1 MLLSETNNDFSAIDK
16 PAIIKA
22 EQTKLLF
29 HAMPVAV
36 LASVINALILVF
48 VQWEVIKHEI
58 ILSWLAAFLIITVA
72 RLLLVYSYNKNL
84 HKIDSSKNWA
94 ATSENWATWFIIGA
108 ISSGFAWG
116 STAVWLFPS
125 DNVGHQLFLVIVLAG
140 TCAGASTS
148 LSFLR
153 TPIIAFLFV
162 ILTPLAIQFLLLDDR
177 LSMAMGIMT
186 ILFFIMVLASSL
198 RIFKNTE
205 QNISLRIDAHFRERA
220 LKESEEKYHLIFDS
234 APLGLVHYD
243 NTGIIT
249 EFNER
254 FVNIIGEDKH
264 NLANFSLLNDTH
276 DPNLRQAIL
285 NTLRGK
291 FGQYE
296 GKSNALGGD
305 KDKDI
310 RLYCRGIQSE
320 DGEILGGVSIMED
333 ITEDKRVERLKSEFV
348 STVSHELR
356 TPLTAIRGA
365 VGLLNEGMGGEL
377 PNEARKLTEISEV
390 NTNRL
395 LMLIDDILDISKI
408 ELGELSYDF
417 HIIDVRRF
425 LEEVVRVMETYA
437 RQHNVKLVLKRYC
450 NDVFINADH
459 DRMMQVMYNLLSNA
473 VKFSPQNGSVIV
485 SMECI
490 DEGVKISITD
500 SGPGIPK
507 EFQGVLFERF
517 TQFDSSDSRRTG
529 GTGLGLN
536 ITKALVEKHHGR
548 IDFETGTDGTTFYI
562 ILPAQS

>member
-1 MLLSETNNDFSAIDK
+1 MFLSETNNHFSTLDK

-29 HAMPVAV
+29 NAMPLSIMAT
-36 LASVINALILVF
+36 VINACILVF
-48 VQWEVIKHEI
+48 VQWNIVAHERLLI
-58 ILSWLAAFLIITVA
+58 WLIT
-72 RLLLVYSYNKNL
+72 LLLVTTFRGVLAYEYKENYEKAYANE
-84 HKIDSSKNWA
+84 KW
-94 ATSENWATWFIIGA
+94 TSWFIVGVILTS
-108 ISSGFAWG
+108 IIWG
-116 STAVWLFPS
+116 SAAVWLFPAN
-125 DNVGHQLFLVIVLAG
+125 DVGRQVFMVIVLAG
-140 TCAGASTS
+140 MCAGASTS

-153 TPIIAFLFV
+153 ITIGVFLIV
-162 ILTPLAIQFLLLDDR
+162 LLTPLAIQFLMLGDK
-177 LSMAMGIMT
+177 LSVSVGVMT
-186 ILFFIMVLASSL
+186 ILFFVIVLASSM
-198 RIFKNTE
+198 RIYKNTE
-205 QNISLRIDAHFRERA
+205 QNISLRIDAYFREKA

-243 NTGIIT
+243 NTGVIT

-254 FVNIIGEDKH
+254 FINIIGEDKH

-310 RLYCRGIQSE
+310 RLYCRGIQSA

-365 VGLLNEGMGGEL
+365 VGLLNEGVVGEL
-377 PNEARKLTEISEV
+377 PDEARKLTEISEV

-417 HIIDVRRF
+417 HLMDVRRF
-425 LEEVVRVMETYA
+425 LEEVVRVIETYA
-437 RQHNVKLVLKRYC
+437 RQHDVKLVLKRYC

-473 VKFSPQNGSVIV
+473 IKFSPQNGKVIV

-507 EFQGVLFERF
+507 EFQDVLFDRF
-517 TQFDSSDSRRTG
+517 TQYDSSDSRRTG

-536 ITKALVEKHHGR
+536 ITKALIEKHHGK
-548 IDFETGTDGTTFYI
+548 IDFETGKDGTTFYI
-562 ILPAQS
+562 ILPTQS

>member
-1 MLLSETNNDFSAIDK
+1 MFLSETNNHFSTLDK

-29 HAMPVAV
+29 NAMPLSIMAT
-36 LASVINALILVF
+36 VINACILVF
-48 VQWEVIKHEI
+48 VQWNIVAHERLLI
-58 ILSWLAAFLIITVA
+58 WLIT
-72 RLLLVYSYNKNL
+72 LLLVTTFRGVLAYEYKENYEKAYANE
-84 HKIDSSKNWA
+84 KW
-94 ATSENWATWFIIGA
+94 TSWFIVGVILTS
-108 ISSGFAWG
+108 IIWG
-116 STAVWLFPS
+116 SAAVWLFPAN
-125 DNVGHQLFLVIVLAG
+125 DVGRQVFMVIVLAG
-140 TCAGASTS
+140 MCAGASTS

-153 TPIIAFLFV
+153 ITIGVFLIV
-162 ILTPLAIQFLLLDDR
+162 LLTPLAIQFLMLGDK
-177 LSMAMGIMT
+177 LSVSVGVMT
-186 ILFFIMVLASSL
+186 ILFFVIVLASSM
-198 RIFKNTE
+198 RIYKNTE
-205 QNISLRIDAHFRERA
+205 QNISLRIDAYFREKA

-243 NTGIIT
+243 NTGVIT

-254 FVNIIGEDKH
+254 FINIIGEDKH

-310 RLYCRGIQSE
+310 RLYCRGIQSA

-365 VGLLNEGMGGEL
+365 VGLLNEGVVGDL
-377 PNEARKLTEISEV
+377 PIEARKLTEISEV

-417 HIIDVRRF
+417 HLMDVRRF
-425 LEEVVRVMETYA
+425 LEEVVRVIETYA
-437 RQHNVKLVLKRYC
+437 RQHDVKLVLKRYC

-473 VKFSPQNGSVIV
+473 IKFSPQNGKVII

-507 EFQGVLFERF
+507 EFQGVLFDRF
-517 TQFDSSDSRRTG
+517 TQYDSSDSRRTG

-536 ITKALVEKHHGR
+536 ITKALIEKHHGK
-548 IDFETGTDGTTFYI
+548 IDFETGKDGTTFYI
-562 ILPAQS
+562 ILPTQS

>member
-1 MLLSETNNDFSAIDK
+1 MFLSETNNHFSTLDK

-29 HAMPVAV
+29 NAMPLSIMAT
-36 LASVINALILVF
+36 VINACILVF
-48 VQWEVIKHEI
+48 VQWNIVAHERLVIWLITLLTVTTFRGVLAYEYKENHEKAYANEK
-58 ILSWLAAFLIITVA
+58 W
-72 RLLLVYSYNKNL
+72 
-84 HKIDSSKNWA
+84 
-94 ATSENWATWFIIGA
+94 TSWFIVGVILTS
-108 ISSGFAWG
+108 IIWG
-116 STAVWLFPS
+116 SAAVWLFPAN
-125 DNVGHQLFLVIVLAG
+125 DVGRQVFMVIVLAG
-140 TCAGASTS
+140 MCAGASTS

-153 TPIIAFLFV
+153 ITIGVFLIV
-162 ILTPLAIQFLLLDDR
+162 LLTPLAIQFLMLGDK
-177 LSMAMGIMT
+177 LSVSVGVMT
-186 ILFFIMVLASSL
+186 ILFFVIVLASSM
-198 RIFKNTE
+198 RIYKNTE
-205 QNISLRIDAHFRERA
+205 QNISLRIDAYFREKA

-243 NTGIIT
+243 NTGVIT

-254 FVNIIGEDKH
+254 FINIIGEDKH

-365 VGLLNEGMGGEL
+365 VGLLNEGVVGDL
-377 PNEARKLTEISEV
+377 PIEARKLTEISEV

-417 HIIDVRRF
+417 HLMDVRRF
-425 LEEVVRVMETYA
+425 LEEVVRVIETYA
-437 RQHNVKLVLKRYC
+437 RQHDVKLVLKRYC

-473 VKFSPQNGSVIV
+473 IKFSPQNGKVII

-507 EFQGVLFERF
+507 EFQGVLFDRF
-517 TQFDSSDSRRTG
+517 TQYDSSDSRRTG

-536 ITKALVEKHHGR
+536 ITKALIEKHHGK
-548 IDFETGTDGTTFYI
+548 IDFETGKDGTTFYI
-562 ILPAQS
+562 ILPTQS

>member
-1 MLLSETNNDFSAIDK
+1 MFLSETNNHFSTLDK

-29 HAMPVAV
+29 NAMPLSIMAT
-36 LASVINALILVF
+36 VINACILVF
-48 VQWEVIKHEI
+48 VQWNIVAHERLVIWLITLLTVTTFRGVLAYEYKENHEKAYANEK
-58 ILSWLAAFLIITVA
+58 W
-72 RLLLVYSYNKNL
+72 
-84 HKIDSSKNWA
+84 
-94 ATSENWATWFIIGA
+94 TSWFIVGVILTS
-108 ISSGFAWG
+108 IIWG
-116 STAVWLFPS
+116 SAAVWLFPAN
-125 DNVGHQLFLVIVLAG
+125 DVGRQVFMVIVLAG
-140 TCAGASTS
+140 MCAGASTS

-153 TPIIAFLFV
+153 ITIGVFLIV
-162 ILTPLAIQFLLLDDR
+162 LLTPLAIQFLMLGDK
-177 LSMAMGIMT
+177 LSVSVGVMT
-186 ILFFIMVLASSL
+186 ILFFVIVLASSM
-198 RIFKNTE
+198 RIYKNTE
-205 QNISLRIDAHFRERA
+205 QNISLRIDAYFREKA

-243 NTGIIT
+243 NTGVIT

-254 FVNIIGEDKH
+254 FINIIGEDKH

-365 VGLLNEGMGGEL
+365 VGLLNEGVVGDL
-377 PNEARKLTEISEV
+377 PIEARKLTEISEV

-417 HIIDVRRF
+417 HLMDVRRF
-425 LEEVVRVMETYA
+425 LEEVVRVIETYA
-437 RQHNVKLVLKRYC
+437 RQHDVKLVLKRYC

-473 VKFSPQNGSVIV
+473 IKFSPQNGKVTI

-490 DEGVKISITD
+490 DEGVKISIAD

-507 EFQGVLFERF
+507 EFQGVLFDRF
-517 TQFDSSDSRRTG
+517 TQYDSSDSRRTG

-536 ITKALVEKHHGR
+536 ITKALIEKHHGK
-548 IDFETGTDGTTFYI
+548 IDFETGKDGTTFYI
-562 ILPAQS
+562 ILPTQS

>member
-1 MLLSETNNDFSAIDK
+1 MFLSETNNHFSTLDK

-29 HAMPVAV
+29 NAMPLSIMAT
-36 LASVINALILVF
+36 VINACILVF
-48 VQWEVIKHEI
+48 VQWNIVAHERLLI
-58 ILSWLAAFLIITVA
+58 WLIT
-72 RLLLVYSYNKNL
+72 LLLVTTFRGVLAYEYKENYEKAYANE
-84 HKIDSSKNWA
+84 KW
-94 ATSENWATWFIIGA
+94 TSWFIVGVILTS
-108 ISSGFAWG
+108 IIWG
-116 STAVWLFPS
+116 SAAVWLFPAN
-125 DNVGHQLFLVIVLAG
+125 DVGRQVFMVIVLAG
-140 TCAGASTS
+140 MCAGASTS

-153 TPIIAFLFV
+153 ITIGVFLIV
-162 ILTPLAIQFLLLDDR
+162 LLTPLAIQFLMLGDK
-177 LSMAMGIMT
+177 LSVSVGVMT
-186 ILFFIMVLASSL
+186 ILFFVIVLASSM
-198 RIFKNTE
+198 RIYKNTE
-205 QNISLRIDAHFRERA
+205 QNISLRIDAYFREKA

-243 NTGIIT
+243 NTGVIT

-254 FVNIIGEDKH
+254 FINIIGEDKH

-365 VGLLNEGMGGEL
+365 VGLLNEGVVGDL
-377 PNEARKLTEISEV
+377 PIEARKLTEISEV

-408 ELGELSYDF
+408 EMGELSYDF
-417 HIIDVRRF
+417 HLMDVRRF
-425 LEEVVRVMETYA
+425 LEEVVRVIETYA
-437 RQHNVKLVLKRYC
+437 RQHDVKLVLKRYC

-473 VKFSPQNGSVIV
+473 IKFSPQNGKVTI

-490 DEGVKISITD
+490 DEGVKISIAD

-507 EFQGVLFERF
+507 EFQGVLFDRF
-517 TQFDSSDSRRTG
+517 TQYDSSDSRRTG

-536 ITKALVEKHHGR
+536 ITKALIEKHHGK
-548 IDFETGTDGTTFYI
+548 IDFETGKDGTTFYI
-562 ILPAQS
+562 ILPTQS

>member
-1 MLLSETNNDFSAIDK
+1 MFLSETNNHFSTLDK

-29 HAMPVAV
+29 NAMPLSIMAT
-36 LASVINALILVF
+36 VINACILVF
-48 VQWEVIKHEI
+48 VQWNIVAHERLVIWLITLLTVTTFRGVLAYEYKENHEKAYANEK
-58 ILSWLAAFLIITVA
+58 W
-72 RLLLVYSYNKNL
+72 
-84 HKIDSSKNWA
+84 
-94 ATSENWATWFIIGA
+94 TSWFIVGVILTS
-108 ISSGFAWG
+108 IIWG
-116 STAVWLFPS
+116 SAAVWLFPAN
-125 DNVGHQLFLVIVLAG
+125 DVGRQVFMVIVLAG
-140 TCAGASTS
+140 MCAGASTS

-153 TPIIAFLFV
+153 ITIGVFLIV
-162 ILTPLAIQFLLLDDR
+162 LLTPLAIQFLMLGDK
-177 LSMAMGIMT
+177 LSVSVGVMT
-186 ILFFIMVLASSL
+186 ILFFVIVLASSM
-198 RIFKNTE
+198 RIYKNTE
-205 QNISLRIDAHFRERA
+205 QNISLRIDAYFREKA

-243 NTGIIT
+243 NTGVIT

-254 FVNIIGEDKH
+254 FINIIGEDKH

-365 VGLLNEGMGGEL
+365 VGLLNEGVVGDL
-377 PNEARKLTEISEV
+377 PIEARKLTEISEV

-408 ELGELSYDF
+408 EMGELSYDF
-417 HIIDVRRF
+417 HLMDVRRF
-425 LEEVVRVMETYA
+425 LEEVVRVIETYA
-437 RQHNVKLVLKRYC
+437 RQHDVKLVLKRYC

-473 VKFSPQNGSVIV
+473 IKFSPQNGKVII

-507 EFQGVLFERF
+507 EFQGVLFDRF
-517 TQFDSSDSRRTG
+517 TQYDSSDSRRTG

-536 ITKALVEKHHGR
+536 ITKALIEKHHGK
-548 IDFETGTDGTTFYI
+548 IDFETGKDGTTFYI
-562 ILPAQS
+562 ILPTQS

>member
-1 MLLSETNNDFSAIDK
+1 MFLSETNNHFSTLDK

-29 HAMPVAV
+29 NAMPLSIMAT
-36 LASVINALILVF
+36 VINACILVF
-48 VQWEVIKHEI
+48 VQWNIVAHERLLI
-58 ILSWLAAFLIITVA
+58 WLIT
-72 RLLLVYSYNKNL
+72 LLLVTTFRGVLAYEYKENYEKAYANE
-84 HKIDSSKNWA
+84 KW
-94 ATSENWATWFIIGA
+94 TSWFIVGVILTS
-108 ISSGFAWG
+108 IIWG
-116 STAVWLFPS
+116 SAAVWLFPAN
-125 DNVGHQLFLVIVLAG
+125 DVGRQVFMVIVLAG
-140 TCAGASTS
+140 MCAGASTS

-153 TPIIAFLFV
+153 ITIGVFLIV
-162 ILTPLAIQFLLLDDR
+162 LLTPLAIQFLMLGDK
-177 LSMAMGIMT
+177 LSLSVGVMT
-186 ILFFIMVLASSL
+186 ILFFVIVLASSM
-198 RIFKNTE
+198 RIYKNTE
-205 QNISLRIDAHFRERA
+205 QNISLRIDAYFREKA

-243 NTGIIT
+243 NTGVIT

-254 FVNIIGEDKH
+254 FINIIGEDKH
-264 NLANFSLLNDTH
+264 NLANFSFLNDTH

-310 RLYCRGIQSE
+310 RLYCRGIQSA

-365 VGLLNEGMGGEL
+365 VGLLNEGVVGDL
-377 PNEARKLTEISEV
+377 PIEARKLTEISEV

-408 ELGELSYDF
+408 EMGELSYDF
-417 HIIDVRRF
+417 HIMDVRRF
-425 LEEVVRVMETYA
+425 LEEVVRVIETYA
-437 RQHNVKLVLKRYC
+437 RQHDVKLVLKRYC

-473 VKFSPQNGSVIV
+473 IKFSPQDGKVII

-507 EFQGVLFERF
+507 EFQGVLFDRF
-517 TQFDSSDSRRTG
+517 TQYDSSDSRRTG

-536 ITKALVEKHHGR
+536 ITKALVEKHHGK
-548 IDFETGTDGTTFYI
+548 IDFETGKDGTTFYI
-562 ILPAQS
+562 ILPTQS

>member
-1 MLLSETNNDFSAIDK
+1 MFLSETNNHFSTLDK

-29 HAMPVAV
+29 NAMPLSIMAT
-36 LASVINALILVF
+36 VINACILVF
-48 VQWEVIKHEI
+48 VQWNIVAHERLVI
-58 ILSWLAAFLIITVA
+58 WLIT
-72 RLLLVYSYNKNL
+72 LLLVTTFRGVLAYEYKENYEKAYANE
-84 HKIDSSKNWA
+84 KW
-94 ATSENWATWFIIGA
+94 TSWFIVGVILTS
-108 ISSGFAWG
+108 IIWG
-116 STAVWLFPS
+116 SAAVWLFPAN
-125 DNVGHQLFLVIVLAG
+125 DVGRQVFMVIVLAG
-140 TCAGASTS
+140 MCAGASTS

-153 TPIIAFLFV
+153 ITIGVFLIV
-162 ILTPLAIQFLLLDDR
+162 LLTPLAIQFLMLGDK
-177 LSMAMGIMT
+177 LSVSVGVMT
-186 ILFFIMVLASSL
+186 ILFFVIVLASSM
-198 RIFKNTE
+198 RIYKNTE
-205 QNISLRIDAHFRERA
+205 QNISLRIDAYFREKA

-243 NTGIIT
+243 NTGVIT

-254 FVNIIGEDKH
+254 FINIIGEDKH

-365 VGLLNEGMGGEL
+365 VGLLNEGVVGDL
-377 PNEARKLTEISEV
+377 PIEARKLTEISEV

-417 HIIDVRRF
+417 HLMDVRRF
-425 LEEVVRVMETYA
+425 LEEVVRVIETYA
-437 RQHNVKLVLKRYC
+437 RQHDVKLVLKRYC

-473 VKFSPQNGSVIV
+473 IKFSPQNGKVTI

-490 DEGVKISITD
+490 DEGVKISIAD

-507 EFQGVLFERF
+507 EFQGVLFDRF
-517 TQFDSSDSRRTG
+517 TQYDSSDSRRTG

-536 ITKALVEKHHGR
+536 ITKALIEKHHGK
-548 IDFETGTDGTTFYI
+548 IDFETGKDGTTFYI
-562 ILPAQS
+562 ILPTQS

>member
-1 MLLSETNNDFSAIDK
+1 MFLSETNNHFSTLDK

-29 HAMPVAV
+29 NAMPLSIMAT
-36 LASVINALILVF
+36 VINACILVF
-48 VQWEVIKHEI
+48 VQWNIVAHERLLI
-58 ILSWLAAFLIITVA
+58 WLIT
-72 RLLLVYSYNKNL
+72 LLLVTTFRGVLAYEYKENYEKAYANE
-84 HKIDSSKNWA
+84 KW
-94 ATSENWATWFIIGA
+94 TSWFIVGVILTS
-108 ISSGFAWG
+108 IIWG
-116 STAVWLFPS
+116 SAAVWLFPAN
-125 DNVGHQLFLVIVLAG
+125 DVGRQVFMVIVLAG
-140 TCAGASTS
+140 MCAGASTS

-153 TPIIAFLFV
+153 ITIGVFLIV
-162 ILTPLAIQFLLLDDR
+162 LLTPLAIQFLMLGDK
-177 LSMAMGIMT
+177 LSLSVGVMT
-186 ILFFIMVLASSL
+186 ILFFVIVLASSM
-198 RIFKNTE
+198 RIYKNTE
-205 QNISLRIDAHFRERA
+205 QNISLRIDAYFREKA

-243 NTGIIT
+243 NTGVIT

-254 FVNIIGEDKH
+254 FINIIGEDKH

-310 RLYCRGIQSE
+310 RLYCRGIQSA

-333 ITEDKRVERLKSEFV
+333 ITEDKRVERMKSEFV

-365 VGLLNEGMGGEL
+365 VGLLNEGVVGDL
-377 PNEARKLTEISEV
+377 PIEARKLTEISEV

-408 ELGELSYDF
+408 ELGELSYDI
-417 HIIDVRRF
+417 HLMDVRRF
-425 LEEVVRVMETYA
+425 LEEVVRVIETYA
-437 RQHNVKLVLKRYC
+437 RQHDVKLVLKRYC

-473 VKFSPQNGSVIV
+473 IKFSPQNGTVII

-490 DEGVKISITD
+490 DEGVKISIAD

-507 EFQGVLFERF
+507 EFQSVLFDRF
-517 TQFDSSDSRRTG
+517 TQYDSSDSRRTG

-536 ITKALVEKHHGR
+536 ITKALIEKHHGK
-548 IDFETGTDGTTFYI
+548 IDFETGKDGTTFYI
-562 ILPAQS
+562 ILPTQS

>member
-1 MLLSETNNDFSAIDK
+1 MFLSETNNHFSTLDK

-29 HAMPVAV
+29 NAMPLSIMAT
-36 LASVINALILVF
+36 VINACILVF
-48 VQWEVIKHEI
+48 VQWNIVAHERLLI
-58 ILSWLAAFLIITVA
+58 WLIT
-72 RLLLVYSYNKNL
+72 LLLVTTFRGVLAYEYKENYEKAYANE
-84 HKIDSSKNWA
+84 KW
-94 ATSENWATWFIIGA
+94 TSWFIVGVILTS
-108 ISSGFAWG
+108 IIWG
-116 STAVWLFPS
+116 SAAVWLFPAN
-125 DNVGHQLFLVIVLAG
+125 DVGRQVFMVIVLAG
-140 TCAGASTS
+140 MCAGASTS

-153 TPIIAFLFV
+153 ITIGVFLIV
-162 ILTPLAIQFLLLDDR
+162 LLTPLAIQFLMLGDK
-177 LSMAMGIMT
+177 LSVSVGVMT
-186 ILFFIMVLASSL
+186 ILFFVIVLASSM
-198 RIFKNTE
+198 RIYKNTE
-205 QNISLRIDAHFRERA
+205 QNISLRIDAYFREKA

-243 NTGIIT
+243 NTGVIT

-254 FVNIIGEDKH
+254 FINIIGEDKH
-264 NLANFSLLNDTH
+264 NLVNFSLLNDTH

-310 RLYCRGIQSE
+310 RLYCRGIQSA

-365 VGLLNEGMGGEL
+365 VGLLNEGVVGDL
-377 PNEARKLTEISEV
+377 PIEARKLTEISEV

-417 HIIDVRRF
+417 HLMDVRRF
-425 LEEVVRVMETYA
+425 LEEVVRVIETYA
-437 RQHNVKLVLKRYC
+437 RQHDVKLVLKRYC

-473 VKFSPQNGSVIV
+473 IKFSPQDGKVII

-507 EFQGVLFERF
+507 EFQGVLFDRF
-517 TQFDSSDSRRTG
+517 TQYDSSDSRRTG

-536 ITKALVEKHHGR
+536 ITKALIQKHHGK
-548 IDFETGTDGTTFYI
+548 IDFETGKDGTTFYI
-562 ILPAQS
+562 ILPTQS

>member
-1 MLLSETNNDFSAIDK
+1 MFLSETNNHFSTLDK

-29 HAMPVAV
+29 NAMPLSIMAT
-36 LASVINALILVF
+36 VINACILVF
-48 VQWEVIKHEI
+48 VQWNIVAHERLLI
-58 ILSWLAAFLIITVA
+58 WLIT
-72 RLLLVYSYNKNL
+72 LLLVTTFRGVLAYEYKENYEKAYANE
-84 HKIDSSKNWA
+84 KW
-94 ATSENWATWFIIGA
+94 TSWFIVGVILTS
-108 ISSGFAWG
+108 IIWG
-116 STAVWLFPS
+116 SAAVWLFPAN
-125 DNVGHQLFLVIVLAG
+125 DVGRQVFMVIVLAG
-140 TCAGASTS
+140 MCAGASTS

-153 TPIIAFLFV
+153 ITIGVFLIV
-162 ILTPLAIQFLLLDDR
+162 LLTPLAIQFLMLGDK
-177 LSMAMGIMT
+177 LSVSVGVMT
-186 ILFFIMVLASSL
+186 ILFFVIVLASSM
-198 RIFKNTE
+198 RIYKNTE
-205 QNISLRIDAHFRERA
+205 QNISLRIDAYFREKA

-243 NTGIIT
+243 NTGVIT

-254 FVNIIGEDKH
+254 FINIIGEDKH

-310 RLYCRGIQSE
+310 RLYCRGIQSA

-365 VGLLNEGMGGEL
+365 VGLLNEGVVGDL
-377 PNEARKLTEISEV
+377 PIEARKLTEISEV

-417 HIIDVRRF
+417 HLMDVRRF
-425 LEEVVRVMETYA
+425 LEEVVRVIETYA
-437 RQHNVKLVLKRYC
+437 RQHDVKLVLKRYC

-473 VKFSPQNGSVIV
+473 IKFSPQNGKVII

-507 EFQGVLFERF
+507 EFQGVLFDRF
-517 TQFDSSDSRRTG
+517 TQYDSSDSRRTG

-536 ITKALVEKHHGR
+536 ITKALIQKHHGK
-548 IDFETGTDGTTFYI
+548 IDFETGKDGTTFYI
-562 ILPAQS
+562 ILPTQS

>member
-1 MLLSETNNDFSAIDK
+1 MFLSETNNHFSTLDK

-29 HAMPVAV
+29 NAMPLSIMAT
-36 LASVINALILVF
+36 VINACILVF
-48 VQWEVIKHEI
+48 VQWNIVAHERLVI
-58 ILSWLAAFLIITVA
+58 WLIT
-72 RLLLVYSYNKNL
+72 LLLVTTFRGVLAYEYKENYEKAYANE
-84 HKIDSSKNWA
+84 KW
-94 ATSENWATWFIIGA
+94 TSWFIVGVILTS
-108 ISSGFAWG
+108 IIWG
-116 STAVWLFPS
+116 SAAVWLFPAN
-125 DNVGHQLFLVIVLAG
+125 DVGRQVFMVIVLAG
-140 TCAGASTS
+140 MCAGASTS

-153 TPIIAFLFV
+153 ITIGVFLIV
-162 ILTPLAIQFLLLDDR
+162 LLTPLAIQFLMLGDK
-177 LSMAMGIMT
+177 LSVSVGIMT
-186 ILFFIMVLASSL
+186 ILFFVIVLASSM
-198 RIFKNTE
+198 RIYKNTE
-205 QNISLRIDAHFRERA
+205 QNISLRIDAYFREKA

-243 NTGIIT
+243 NTGVIT

-254 FVNIIGEDKH
+254 FINIIGEDKH

-365 VGLLNEGMGGEL
+365 VGLLNEGVVGDL
-377 PNEARKLTEISEV
+377 PIEARKLTEISEV

-417 HIIDVRRF
+417 HLMDVRRF
-425 LEEVVRVMETYA
+425 LEEVVRVIETYA
-437 RQHNVKLVLKRYC
+437 RQHDVKLVLKRYC

-473 VKFSPQNGSVIV
+473 IKFSPHNGKVII

-490 DEGVKISITD
+490 DEGVKISIAD

-507 EFQGVLFERF
+507 EFQGVLFDRF
-517 TQFDSSDSRRTG
+517 TQYDSSDSRRTG

-536 ITKALVEKHHGR
+536 ITKALVEKHHGK
-548 IDFETGTDGTTFYI
+548 IDFETGKDGTTFYI
-562 ILPAQS
+562 ILPTQS

>member
-1 MLLSETNNDFSAIDK
+1 MFLSETNNHFSTLDK

-29 HAMPVAV
+29 NAMPLSIMAT
-36 LASVINALILVF
+36 VINACILVF
-48 VQWEVIKHEI
+48 VQWNIVAHERLLI
-58 ILSWLAAFLIITVA
+58 WLIT
-72 RLLLVYSYNKNL
+72 LLLVTTFRGVLAYEYKENYEKAYANE
-84 HKIDSSKNWA
+84 KW
-94 ATSENWATWFIIGA
+94 TSWFIVGVILTS
-108 ISSGFAWG
+108 IIWG
-116 STAVWLFPS
+116 SAAVWLFPAN
-125 DNVGHQLFLVIVLAG
+125 DVGRQVFMVIVLAG
-140 TCAGASTS
+140 MCAGASTS

-153 TPIIAFLFV
+153 ITIGVFLIV
-162 ILTPLAIQFLLLDDR
+162 LLTPLAIQFLMLGDK
-177 LSMAMGIMT
+177 LSVSVGVMT
-186 ILFFIMVLASSL
+186 ILFFVIVLASSM
-198 RIFKNTE
+198 RIYKNTE
-205 QNISLRIDAHFRERA
+205 QNISLRIDAYFREKA

-243 NTGIIT
+243 NTGVIT

-254 FVNIIGEDKH
+254 FINIIGEDKH

-310 RLYCRGIQSE
+310 RLYCRGIQSA

-365 VGLLNEGMGGEL
+365 VGLLNEGVVGDL
-377 PNEARKLTEISEV
+377 PIEARKLTEISEV

-408 ELGELSYDF
+408 ELGELSYDI
-417 HIIDVRRF
+417 HLMDVRRF
-425 LEEVVRVMETYA
+425 LEEVVRVIETYA
-437 RQHNVKLVLKRYC
+437 RQHDVKLVLKRYC

-473 VKFSPQNGSVIV
+473 IKFSPQNGKVII

-507 EFQGVLFERF
+507 EFQGVLFDRF
-517 TQFDSSDSRRTG
+517 TQYDSSDSRRTG

-536 ITKALVEKHHGR
+536 ITKALIEKHHGK
-548 IDFETGTDGTTFYI
+548 IDFETGKDGTTFYI
-562 ILPAQS
+562 ILPTQS

>member
-1 MLLSETNNDFSAIDK
+1 MFLSETNNHFSTLDK

-29 HAMPVAV
+29 NAMPLSIMAT
-36 LASVINALILVF
+36 VINACILVF
-48 VQWEVIKHEI
+48 VQWNIVAHERLVI
-58 ILSWLAAFLIITVA
+58 WLIT
-72 RLLLVYSYNKNL
+72 LLTVTTFRGVLAYEYKENYEKAYANE
-84 HKIDSSKNWA
+84 KW
-94 ATSENWATWFIIGA
+94 TSWFIVGVILTS
-108 ISSGFAWG
+108 IIWG
-116 STAVWLFPS
+116 SAAVWLFPAN
-125 DNVGHQLFLVIVLAG
+125 DVGRQVFMVIVLAG
-140 TCAGASTS
+140 MCAGASTS

-153 TPIIAFLFV
+153 ITIGVFLIV
-162 ILTPLAIQFLLLDDR
+162 LLTPLAIQFLMLGDK
-177 LSMAMGIMT
+177 LSVSVGVMT
-186 ILFFIMVLASSL
+186 ILFFVIVLASSM
-198 RIFKNTE
+198 RIYKNTE
-205 QNISLRIDAHFRERA
+205 QNISLRIDAYFREKA

-243 NTGIIT
+243 NTGVIT

-254 FVNIIGEDKH
+254 FINIIGEDKH

-365 VGLLNEGMGGEL
+365 VGLLNEGVVGDL
-377 PNEARKLTEISEV
+377 PIEARKLTEISEV

-408 ELGELSYDF
+408 EMGELSYDF
-417 HIIDVRRF
+417 HLMDVRRF
-425 LEEVVRVMETYA
+425 LEEVVRVIETYA
-437 RQHNVKLVLKRYC
+437 RQHDVKLVLKRYC

-473 VKFSPQNGSVIV
+473 IKFSPQNGKVTI

-490 DEGVKISITD
+490 DEGVKISIAD

-507 EFQGVLFERF
+507 EFQGVLFDRF
-517 TQFDSSDSRRTG
+517 TQYDSSDSRRTG

-536 ITKALVEKHHGR
+536 ITKALIEKHHGK
-548 IDFETGTDGTTFYI
+548 IDFETGKDGTTFYI
-562 ILPAQS
+562 ILPTQS

>member
-1 MLLSETNNDFSAIDK
+1 LFLSETNNHFSTLDK

-29 HAMPVAV
+29 NAMPLSIMAT
-36 LASVINALILVF
+36 VINACILVF
-48 VQWEVIKHEI
+48 VQWNIVAHERLLI
-58 ILSWLAAFLIITVA
+58 WLIT
-72 RLLLVYSYNKNL
+72 LLLVTTFRGVLAYEYKENYEKAYANE
-84 HKIDSSKNWA
+84 KW
-94 ATSENWATWFIIGA
+94 TSWFIVGVILTS
-108 ISSGFAWG
+108 IIWG
-116 STAVWLFPS
+116 SAAVWLFPAN
-125 DNVGHQLFLVIVLAG
+125 DVGRQVFMVIVLAG
-140 TCAGASTS
+140 MCAGASTS

-153 TPIIAFLFV
+153 ITIGVFLIV
-162 ILTPLAIQFLLLDDR
+162 LLTPLAIQFLMLGDK
-177 LSMAMGIMT
+177 LSVSVGVMT
-186 ILFFIMVLASSL
+186 ILFFVIVLASSM
-198 RIFKNTE
+198 RIYKNTE
-205 QNISLRIDAHFRERA
+205 QNISLRIDAYFREKA

-243 NTGIIT
+243 NTGVIT

-254 FVNIIGEDKH
+254 FINIIGEDKH

-310 RLYCRGIQSE
+310 RLYCRGIQSA

-365 VGLLNEGMGGEL
+365 VGLLNEGVVGDL
-377 PNEARKLTEISEV
+377 PIEARKLTEISEV

-408 ELGELSYDF
+408 ELGELSYDI
-417 HIIDVRRF
+417 HLMDVRRF
-425 LEEVVRVMETYA
+425 LEEVVRVIETYA
-437 RQHNVKLVLKRYC
+437 RQHDVKLVLKRYC

-473 VKFSPQNGSVIV
+473 IKFSPQNGKVII

-490 DEGVKISITD
+490 DEGVKISIAD

-507 EFQGVLFERF
+507 EFQSVLFDRF
-517 TQFDSSDSRRTG
+517 TQYDSSDSRRTG

-536 ITKALVEKHHGR
+536 ITKALIEKHHGK
-548 IDFETGTDGTTFYI
+548 IDFETGKDGTTFYI
-562 ILPAQS
+562 ILPTQS

>member
-1 MLLSETNNDFSAIDK
+1 MFLSETNNHFSTLDK

-29 HAMPVAV
+29 NAMPLSIMAT
-36 LASVINALILVF
+36 VINACILVF
-48 VQWEVIKHEI
+48 VQWNIVAHELLLI
-58 ILSWLAAFLIITVA
+58 WLIT
-72 RLLLVYSYNKNL
+72 LLLVTVFRGVLANEYQKNYE
-84 HKIDSSKNWA
+84 KAYANEKW
-94 ATSENWATWFIIGA
+94 TSWFIVGVILTS
-108 ISSGFAWG
+108 IIWG
-116 STAVWLFPS
+116 SAAVWLFPT
-125 DNVGHQLFLVIVLAG
+125 DEVGHQVFMVIVLAG
-140 TCAGASTS
+140 MCAGASTS

-153 TPIIAFLFV
+153 ITIGVFLV
-162 ILTPLAIQFLLLDDR
+162 VLLTPLAIQFLMLGDK
-177 LSMAMGIMT
+177 LSVSVGVMT
-186 ILFFIMVLASSL
+186 ILFFLIVLASSM
-198 RIFKNTE
+198 RIYKNTE
-205 QNISLRIDAHFRERA
+205 QNISLRIDAYFREKA

-243 NTGIIT
+243 NTGAIT

-264 NLANFSLLNDTH
+264 HLTNFSLLNDTH

-305 KDKDI
+305 KNKDI

-333 ITEDKRVERLKSEFV
+333 ITEDKKVERLKSEFV

-365 VGLLNEGMGGEL
+365 VGLLNEGVVGEL

-417 HIIDVRRF
+417 HIMDVRRF
-425 LEEVVRVMETYA
+425 LEEVVRVIETYA
-437 RQHNVKLVLKRYC
+437 RQHDVKLVLKRYC

-473 VKFSPQNGSVIV
+473 IKFSPQNEKVII

-490 DEGVKISITD
+490 DEGVKISVTD

-517 TQFDSSDSRRTG
+517 TQYDSSDSRRTG

-536 ITKALVEKHHGR
+536 ITKALVEKHDGR
-548 IDFETGTDGTTFYI
+548 IDFETGKDGTTFYI
-562 ILPAQS
+562 ILPVQS

>member
-1 MLLSETNNDFSAIDK
+1 MFLSNTNNHFALLDK

-29 HAMPVAV
+29 NAMPLSIMAT
-36 LASVINALILVF
+36 VINACILVF
-48 VQWEVIKHEI
+48 VQWNI
-58 ILSWLAAFLIITVA
+58 IAHQSLLIWLAGLFLVTTFRGVLA
-72 RLLLVYSYNKNL
+72 HQYMKKYQQAYADEK
-84 HKIDSSKNWA
+84 W
-94 ATSENWATWFIIGA
+94 TSWFIVGVVLTSLI
-108 ISSGFAWG
+108 WG
-116 STAVWLFPS
+116 SAAVWLFPA
-125 DNVGHQLFLVIVLAG
+125 DNVGHQVFLVIVLAG
-140 TCAGASTS
+140 MCAGASTS

-153 TPIIAFLFV
+153 ITIAVFLIT
-162 ILTPLAIQFLLLDDR
+162 ILTPLAIQFLMLGDK
-177 LSMAMGIMT
+177 LSVSMGIMT
-186 ILFFIMVLASSL
+186 TLFFFIVLASSI
-198 RIFKNTE
+198 RIYKNTE
-205 QNISLRIDAHFRERA
+205 QNISLRIDAFFREKA
-220 LKESEEKYHLIFDS
+220 LQESEEKYHLIFDS
-234 APLGLVHYD
+234 APLGLVHFD
-243 NTGIIT
+243 NTGSIT

-254 FVNIIGEDKH
+254 FAFIIGEDKH

-291 FGQYE
+291 YGQYE
-296 GKSNALGGD
+296 GKSNALCGD

-320 DGEILGGVSIMED
+320 EGEILGGVAIMED

-365 VGLLNEGMGGEL
+365 VSLLNEGVVGEL
-377 PNEARKLTEISEV
+377 PDEAQKLMEISEI

-408 ELGELSYDF
+408 EMGELSYDF
-417 HIIDVRRF
+417 HLMDVRNF

-437 RQHNVKLVLKRYC
+437 RQHNVKLELKRYC
-450 NDVFINADH
+450 NNVFINADH
-459 DRMMQVMYNLLSNA
+459 DRLMQVMYNLLSNA
-473 VKFSPQNGSVIV
+473 IKFSPRNGKVIIF
-485 SMECI
+485 MECI
-490 DEGVKISITD
+490 DEGVKISVTD

-507 EFQGVLFERF
+507 EFQRILFERF
-517 TQFDSSDSRRTG
+517 TQYDSSDSRRTG

-536 ITKALVEKHHGR
+536 IAKVLVEKHNGK
-548 IDFETGTDGTTFYI
+548 IDFETGENGTTFFI

>member
-1 MLLSETNNDFSAIDK
+1 MFLSETNNHFSTLDK

-29 HAMPVAV
+29 NAMPLSIMAT
-36 LASVINALILVF
+36 VINACILVF
-48 VQWEVIKHEI
+48 VQWNIVAHERLVI
-58 ILSWLAAFLIITVA
+58 WLIT
-72 RLLLVYSYNKNL
+72 LLLVTTFRGVLAYEYKENYEKAYANE
-84 HKIDSSKNWA
+84 KW
-94 ATSENWATWFIIGA
+94 TSWFIVGVILTS
-108 ISSGFAWG
+108 IIWG
-116 STAVWLFPS
+116 SAAVWLFPAN
-125 DNVGHQLFLVIVLAG
+125 DVGRQVFMVIVLAG
-140 TCAGASTS
+140 MCAGASTS

-153 TPIIAFLFV
+153 ITIGVFLIV
-162 ILTPLAIQFLLLDDR
+162 LLTPLAIQFLMLGDK
-177 LSMAMGIMT
+177 LSVSVGVMT
-186 ILFFIMVLASSL
+186 ILFFVIVLASSM
-198 RIFKNTE
+198 RIYKNTE
-205 QNISLRIDAHFRERA
+205 QNISLRIDAYFREKA

-243 NTGIIT
+243 NTGVIT

-254 FVNIIGEDKH
+254 FINIIGEDKH

-365 VGLLNEGMGGEL
+365 VGLLNEGVVGDL
-377 PNEARKLTEISEV
+377 PIEARKLTEISEV

-408 ELGELSYDF
+408 EMGELSYDF
-417 HIIDVRRF
+417 HLMDVRRF
-425 LEEVVRVMETYA
+425 LEEVVRVIETYA
-437 RQHNVKLVLKRYC
+437 RQHDVKLVLKRYC

-473 VKFSPQNGSVIV
+473 IKFSPQNGKVII

-490 DEGVKISITD
+490 DEGVKISIAD

-507 EFQGVLFERF
+507 EFQGVLFDRF
-517 TQFDSSDSRRTG
+517 TQYDSSDSRRTG

-536 ITKALVEKHHGR
+536 ITKALIEKHHGK
-548 IDFETGTDGTTFYI
+548 IDFETGKDGTTFYI
-562 ILPAQS
+562 ILPTQS

>member
-1 MLLSETNNDFSAIDK
+1 LLFSESNNHFSTLDK

-29 HAMPVAV
+29 NAMPLSIMAT
-36 LASVINALILVF
+36 VINACILVF
-48 VQWEVIKHEI
+48 VQWNIVAHELLLI
-58 ILSWLAAFLIITVA
+58 WLIT
-72 RLLLVYSYNKNL
+72 LLLVTVFRGVLANEYQKNYE
-84 HKIDSSKNWA
+84 KAYANEKW
-94 ATSENWATWFIIGA
+94 TSWFIVGVILTS
-108 ISSGFAWG
+108 IIWG
-116 STAVWLFPS
+116 SAAVWLFPT
-125 DNVGHQLFLVIVLAG
+125 DEVGHQVFMVIVLAG
-140 TCAGASTS
+140 MCAGASTS

-153 TPIIAFLFV
+153 ITIGVFLIV
-162 ILTPLAIQFLLLDDR
+162 LLTPLAIQFLMLGDK
-177 LSMAMGIMT
+177 LSVSVGVMT
-186 ILFFIMVLASSL
+186 ILFFLIVLASSM
-198 RIFKNTE
+198 RIYKNTE
-205 QNISLRIDAHFRERA
+205 QNISLRIDAYFREKA

-243 NTGIIT
+243 NTGAIT

-264 NLANFSLLNDTH
+264 HLANFSLLNDTH

-305 KDKDI
+305 KNKDI
-310 RLYCRGIQSE
+310 RLYCRGIQSA

-333 ITEDKRVERLKSEFV
+333 ITEDKKVERLKSEFV

-365 VGLLNEGMGGEL
+365 VGLLNEGVVGDL

-417 HIIDVRRF
+417 HIMDVRRF
-425 LEEVVRVMETYA
+425 LEEVVRVIETYA
-437 RQHNVKLVLKRYC
+437 REHDVKLVLKRYC

-473 VKFSPQNGSVIV
+473 IKFSPQDEKVII

-490 DEGVKISITD
+490 DEGVKISVTD

-536 ITKALVEKHHGR
+536 ITKALVEKHDGR
-548 IDFETGTDGTTFYI
+548 IDFETGKDGTTFYI

>member
-1 MLLSETNNDFSAIDK
+1 MFLSETNNHFSTLDK

-29 HAMPVAV
+29 NAMPLSIMAT
-36 LASVINALILVF
+36 VINACILVF
-48 VQWEVIKHEI
+48 VQWNIVAHERLVIWLITLLTVTTFRGVLAYEYKENHEKAYANEK
-58 ILSWLAAFLIITVA
+58 W
-72 RLLLVYSYNKNL
+72 
-84 HKIDSSKNWA
+84 
-94 ATSENWATWFIIGA
+94 TSWFIVGVILTS
-108 ISSGFAWG
+108 IIWG
-116 STAVWLFPS
+116 SAAVWLFPAN
-125 DNVGHQLFLVIVLAG
+125 DVGRQVFMVIVLAG
-140 TCAGASTS
+140 MCAGASTS

-153 TPIIAFLFV
+153 ITIGVFLIV
-162 ILTPLAIQFLLLDDR
+162 LLTPLAIQFLMLGDK
-177 LSMAMGIMT
+177 LSVSVGVMT
-186 ILFFIMVLASSL
+186 ILFFVIVLASSM
-198 RIFKNTE
+198 RIYKNTE
-205 QNISLRIDAHFRERA
+205 QNISLRIDAYFREKA

-243 NTGIIT
+243 NTGVIT

-254 FVNIIGEDKH
+254 FINIIGEDKH

-365 VGLLNEGMGGEL
+365 VGLLNEGVVGDL
-377 PNEARKLTEISEV
+377 PIEARKLTEISEV

-408 ELGELSYDF
+408 EMGELSYDF
-417 HIIDVRRF
+417 HLMDVRRF
-425 LEEVVRVMETYA
+425 LEEVVRVIETYA
-437 RQHNVKLVLKRYC
+437 RQHDVKLVLKRYC

-473 VKFSPQNGSVIV
+473 IKFSPQNGKVTI

-490 DEGVKISITD
+490 DEGVKISIAD

-507 EFQGVLFERF
+507 EFQGVLFDRF
-517 TQFDSSDSRRTG
+517 TQYDSSDSRRTG

-536 ITKALVEKHHGR
+536 ITKALIEKHHGK
-548 IDFETGTDGTTFYI
+548 IDFETGKDGTTFYI
-562 ILPAQS
+562 ILPTQS

>member
-1 MLLSETNNDFSAIDK
+1 MFLSETNNHFSTLDK

-29 HAMPVAV
+29 NAMPLSIMAT
-36 LASVINALILVF
+36 VINACILVF
-48 VQWEVIKHEI
+48 VQWNIVAHERLVIWLITLLTVTTFRGVLAYEYKQNHEKAYANEK
-58 ILSWLAAFLIITVA
+58 W
-72 RLLLVYSYNKNL
+72 
-84 HKIDSSKNWA
+84 
-94 ATSENWATWFIIGA
+94 TSWFIVGVILTS
-108 ISSGFAWG
+108 IIWG
-116 STAVWLFPS
+116 SAAVWLFPAN
-125 DNVGHQLFLVIVLAG
+125 DVGRQVFMVIVLAG
-140 TCAGASTS
+140 MCAGASTS

-153 TPIIAFLFV
+153 ITIGVFLIV
-162 ILTPLAIQFLLLDDR
+162 LLTPLAIQFLMLGDK
-177 LSMAMGIMT
+177 LSVSVGVMT
-186 ILFFIMVLASSL
+186 ILFFVIVLASSM
-198 RIFKNTE
+198 RIYKNTE
-205 QNISLRIDAHFRERA
+205 QNISLRIDAYFREKA

-243 NTGIIT
+243 NTGVIT

-254 FVNIIGEDKH
+254 FINIIGEDKH

-365 VGLLNEGMGGEL
+365 VGLLNEGVVGDL
-377 PNEARKLTEISEV
+377 PIEARKLTEISEV

-408 ELGELSYDF
+408 EMGELSYDF
-417 HIIDVRRF
+417 HLMDVRRF
-425 LEEVVRVMETYA
+425 LEEVVRVIETYA
-437 RQHNVKLVLKRYC
+437 RQHDVKLVLKRYC

-473 VKFSPQNGSVIV
+473 IKFSPQNGKVTI

-490 DEGVKISITD
+490 DEGVKISIAD

-507 EFQGVLFERF
+507 EFQGVLFDRF
-517 TQFDSSDSRRTG
+517 TQYDSSDSRRTG

-536 ITKALVEKHHGR
+536 ITKALIEKHHGK
-548 IDFETGTDGTTFYI
+548 IDFETGKDGTTFYI
-562 ILPAQS
+562 ILPTQS

>member
-1 MLLSETNNDFSAIDK
+1 MFLSETNNHFSTLDK

-29 HAMPVAV
+29 NAMPLSIMAT
-36 LASVINALILVF
+36 VINACILVF
-48 VQWEVIKHEI
+48 VQWNIVAHERLVIWLITLLTVTTFRGVLAYEYKENHEKAYANEK
-58 ILSWLAAFLIITVA
+58 W
-72 RLLLVYSYNKNL
+72 
-84 HKIDSSKNWA
+84 
-94 ATSENWATWFIIGA
+94 TSWFIVGVILTS
-108 ISSGFAWG
+108 IIWG
-116 STAVWLFPS
+116 SAAVWLFPAN
-125 DNVGHQLFLVIVLAG
+125 DVGRQVFMVIVLAG
-140 TCAGASTS
+140 MCAGASTS

-153 TPIIAFLFV
+153 ITIGVFLIV
-162 ILTPLAIQFLLLDDR
+162 LLTPLAIQFLMLGDK
-177 LSMAMGIMT
+177 LSVSVGVMT
-186 ILFFIMVLASSL
+186 ILFFVIVLASSM
-198 RIFKNTE
+198 RIYKNTE
-205 QNISLRIDAHFRERA
+205 QNISLRIDAYFREKA

-243 NTGIIT
+243 NTGVIT

-254 FVNIIGEDKH
+254 FINIIGEDKH

-365 VGLLNEGMGGEL
+365 VGLLNEGVVGDL
-377 PNEARKLTEISEV
+377 PIEARKLTEISEV

-417 HIIDVRRF
+417 HLMDVRRF
-425 LEEVVRVMETYA
+425 LEEVVRVIETYA
-437 RQHNVKLVLKRYC
+437 RQHDVKLVLKRYC

-473 VKFSPQNGSVIV
+473 IKFSPQNGKVII

-490 DEGVKISITD
+490 DEGVKISIAD

-507 EFQGVLFERF
+507 EFQGVLFDRF
-517 TQFDSSDSRRTG
+517 TQYDSSDSRRTG

-536 ITKALVEKHHGR
+536 ITKALIEKHHGK
-548 IDFETGTDGTTFYI
+548 IDFETGKDGTTFYI
-562 ILPAQS
+562 ILPTQS

>member
-1 MLLSETNNDFSAIDK
+1 MFLSETNNHFSTLDK

-29 HAMPVAV
+29 NAMPLSIMAT
-36 LASVINALILVF
+36 VINACILVF
-48 VQWEVIKHEI
+48 VQWNIVAHERLVIWLITLLTVTTFRGVLAYEYKENHEKAYANEK
-58 ILSWLAAFLIITVA
+58 W
-72 RLLLVYSYNKNL
+72 
-84 HKIDSSKNWA
+84 
-94 ATSENWATWFIIGA
+94 TSWFIVGVILTS
-108 ISSGFAWG
+108 IIWG
-116 STAVWLFPS
+116 SAAVWLFPAN
-125 DNVGHQLFLVIVLAG
+125 DVGRQVFMVIVLAG
-140 TCAGASTS
+140 MCAGASTS

-153 TPIIAFLFV
+153 ITIGVFLV
-162 ILTPLAIQFLLLDDR
+162 VLLTPLAIQFLMLGDK
-177 LSMAMGIMT
+177 LSVSVGVMT
-186 ILFFIMVLASSL
+186 ILFFVIVLASSM
-198 RIFKNTE
+198 RIYKNTE
-205 QNISLRIDAHFRERA
+205 QNISLRIDAYFREKA

-243 NTGIIT
+243 NTGVIT

-254 FVNIIGEDKH
+254 FINIIGEDKH

-365 VGLLNEGMGGEL
+365 VGLLNEGVVGDL
-377 PNEARKLTEISEV
+377 PIEARKLTEISEV

-408 ELGELSYDF
+408 EMGELSYDF
-417 HIIDVRRF
+417 HLMDVRRF
-425 LEEVVRVMETYA
+425 LEEVVRVIETYA
-437 RQHNVKLVLKRYC
+437 RQHDVKLVLKRYC

-473 VKFSPQNGSVIV
+473 IKFSPQNGKVTI

-490 DEGVKISITD
+490 DEGVKISIAD

-507 EFQGVLFERF
+507 EFQGVLFDRF
-517 TQFDSSDSRRTG
+517 TQYDSSDSRRTG

-536 ITKALVEKHHGR
+536 ITKALIEKHHGK
-548 IDFETGTDGTTFYI
+548 IDFETGKDGTTFYI
-562 ILPAQS
+562 ILPTQS

>member
-1 MLLSETNNDFSAIDK
+1 MFLSETNNHFSTLDK

-29 HAMPVAV
+29 NAMPLSIMAT
-36 LASVINALILVF
+36 VINACILVF
-48 VQWEVIKHEI
+48 VQWNIVAHERLVI
-58 ILSWLAAFLIITVA
+58 WLIT
-72 RLLLVYSYNKNL
+72 LLLVTTFRGVLAYEYKENYEKAYANE
-84 HKIDSSKNWA
+84 KW
-94 ATSENWATWFIIGA
+94 TSWFIVGVILTS
-108 ISSGFAWG
+108 IIWG
-116 STAVWLFPS
+116 SAAVWLFPAN
-125 DNVGHQLFLVIVLAG
+125 DVGRQVFMVIVLAG
-140 TCAGASTS
+140 MCAGASTS

-153 TPIIAFLFV
+153 ITIGVFLIV
-162 ILTPLAIQFLLLDDR
+162 LLTPLAIQFLMLGDK
-177 LSMAMGIMT
+177 LSVSVGVMT
-186 ILFFIMVLASSL
+186 ILFFVIVLASSM
-198 RIFKNTE
+198 RIYKNTE
-205 QNISLRIDAHFRERA
+205 QNISLRIDAYFREKA

-243 NTGIIT
+243 NTGVIT

-254 FVNIIGEDKH
+254 FINIIGEDKH

-365 VGLLNEGMGGEL
+365 VGLLNEGVVGDL
-377 PNEARKLTEISEV
+377 PIEARKLTEISEV

-408 ELGELSYDF
+408 EMGELSYDF
-417 HIIDVRRF
+417 HLMDVRRF
-425 LEEVVRVMETYA
+425 LEEVVRVIETYA
-437 RQHNVKLVLKRYC
+437 RQHDVKLVLKRYC

-473 VKFSPQNGSVIV
+473 IKFSPQNGKVTI

-490 DEGVKISITD
+490 DEGVKISIAD

-507 EFQGVLFERF
+507 EFQGVLFDRF
-517 TQFDSSDSRRTG
+517 TQYDSSDSRRTG

-536 ITKALVEKHHGR
+536 ITKALIEKHHGK
-548 IDFETGTDGTTFYI
+548 IDFETGKDGTTFYI
-562 ILPAQS
+562 ILPTQS

>member
-1 MLLSETNNDFSAIDK
+1 MFLSETNNHFSTLDK

-29 HAMPVAV
+29 NAMPLSIMAT
-36 LASVINALILVF
+36 VINACILVF
-48 VQWEVIKHEI
+48 VQWNIVAHERLVI
-58 ILSWLAAFLIITVA
+58 WLIT
-72 RLLLVYSYNKNL
+72 LLLVTTFRGVLAYEYKENYEKAYANE
-84 HKIDSSKNWA
+84 KW
-94 ATSENWATWFIIGA
+94 TSWFIVGVILTS
-108 ISSGFAWG
+108 IIWG
-116 STAVWLFPS
+116 SAAVWLFPAN
-125 DNVGHQLFLVIVLAG
+125 DVGRQVFMVIVLAG
-140 TCAGASTS
+140 MCAGASTS

-153 TPIIAFLFV
+153 ITIGVFLIV
-162 ILTPLAIQFLLLDDR
+162 LLTPLAIQFLMLGDK
-177 LSMAMGIMT
+177 LSVSVGVMT
-186 ILFFIMVLASSL
+186 ILFFVIVLASSM
-198 RIFKNTE
+198 RIYKNTE
-205 QNISLRIDAHFRERA
+205 QNISLRIDAYFREKA

-243 NTGIIT
+243 NTGVIT

-254 FVNIIGEDKH
+254 FINIIGEDKH

-365 VGLLNEGMGGEL
+365 VGLLNEGVVGDL
-377 PNEARKLTEISEV
+377 PIEARKLTEISEV

-417 HIIDVRRF
+417 HLMDVRRF
-425 LEEVVRVMETYA
+425 LEEVVRVIETYA
-437 RQHNVKLVLKRYC
+437 RQHDVKLVLKRYC

-473 VKFSPQNGSVIV
+473 IKFSPHNGKVTI

-490 DEGVKISITD
+490 DEGVKISIAD

-507 EFQGVLFERF
+507 EFQGVLFDRF

-536 ITKALVEKHHGR
+536 ITKALVEKHHGK
-548 IDFETGTDGTTFYI
+548 IDFETGKDGTTFYI
-562 ILPAQS
+562 ILPTQS

>member
-1 MLLSETNNDFSAIDK
+1 MFLSETNNHFSTLDK

-29 HAMPVAV
+29 NAMPLSIMAT
-36 LASVINALILVF
+36 VINACILVF
-48 VQWEVIKHEI
+48 VQWNIVAHERLLI
-58 ILSWLAAFLIITVA
+58 WLIT
-72 RLLLVYSYNKNL
+72 LLLVTTFRGVLAYEYKENYEKAYANE
-84 HKIDSSKNWA
+84 KW
-94 ATSENWATWFIIGA
+94 TSWFIVGVILTS
-108 ISSGFAWG
+108 IIWG
-116 STAVWLFPS
+116 SAAVWLFPAN
-125 DNVGHQLFLVIVLAG
+125 DVGRQVFMVIVLAG
-140 TCAGASTS
+140 MCAGASTS

-153 TPIIAFLFV
+153 ITIGVFLIV
-162 ILTPLAIQFLLLDDR
+162 LLTPLAIQFLMLGDK
-177 LSMAMGIMT
+177 LSVSVGVMT
-186 ILFFIMVLASSL
+186 ILFFVIVLASSM
-198 RIFKNTE
+198 RIYKNTE
-205 QNISLRIDAHFRERA
+205 QNISLRIDAYFREKA

-243 NTGIIT
+243 NTGVIT

-254 FVNIIGEDKH
+254 FINIIGEDKH

-310 RLYCRGIQSE
+310 RLYCRGIQSA

-365 VGLLNEGMGGEL
+365 VGLLNEGVVGDL
-377 PNEARKLTEISEV
+377 PIEARKLTEISEV

-408 ELGELSYDF
+408 ELGELSYDI
-417 HIIDVRRF
+417 HLMDVRRF
-425 LEEVVRVMETYA
+425 LEEVVRVIETYA
-437 RQHNVKLVLKRYC
+437 RQHDVKLVLKRYC

-473 VKFSPQNGSVIV
+473 IKFSPQNGKVII

-507 EFQGVLFERF
+507 EFQGVLFDRF
-517 TQFDSSDSRRTG
+517 TQYDSSDSRRTG

-536 ITKALVEKHHGR
+536 ITKALIQKHHGK
-548 IDFETGTDGTTFYI
+548 IDFETGKDGTTFYI
-562 ILPAQS
+562 ILPTQS

>member
-1 MLLSETNNDFSAIDK
+1 MFLSETNNHFSTLDK

-29 HAMPVAV
+29 NAMPLSIMAT
-36 LASVINALILVF
+36 VINACILVF
-48 VQWEVIKHEI
+48 VQWNIVAHERLLI
-58 ILSWLAAFLIITVA
+58 WLIT
-72 RLLLVYSYNKNL
+72 LLLVTTFRGVLAYEYKENYEKAYANE
-84 HKIDSSKNWA
+84 KW
-94 ATSENWATWFIIGA
+94 TSWFIVGVILTS
-108 ISSGFAWG
+108 IIWG
-116 STAVWLFPS
+116 SAAVWLFPAN
-125 DNVGHQLFLVIVLAG
+125 DVGRQVFMVIVLAG
-140 TCAGASTS
+140 MCAGASTS

-153 TPIIAFLFV
+153 ITIGVFLIV
-162 ILTPLAIQFLLLDDR
+162 LLTPLAIQFLMLGDK
-177 LSMAMGIMT
+177 LSVSVGVMT
-186 ILFFIMVLASSL
+186 ILFFVIVLASSM
-198 RIFKNTE
+198 RIYKNTE
-205 QNISLRIDAHFRERA
+205 QNISLRIDAYFREKA

-243 NTGIIT
+243 NTGVIT

-254 FVNIIGEDKH
+254 FINIIGEDKH

-365 VGLLNEGMGGEL
+365 VGLLNEGVVGDL
-377 PNEARKLTEISEV
+377 PIEARKLMEISEV

-417 HIIDVRRF
+417 HLMDVRRF
-425 LEEVVRVMETYA
+425 LEEVVRVIETYA
-437 RQHNVKLVLKRYC
+437 RQHDVKLVLKRYC

-473 VKFSPQNGSVIV
+473 IKFSPHNGKVTI

-490 DEGVKISITD
+490 DEGVKISIAD

-507 EFQGVLFERF
+507 EFQGVLFDRF
-517 TQFDSSDSRRTG
+517 TQYDSSDSRRTG

-536 ITKALVEKHHGR
+536 ITKALIEKHHGK
-548 IDFETGTDGTTFYI
+548 IDFETGKDGTTFYI
-562 ILPAQS
+562 ILPTQS

>member
-1 MLLSETNNDFSAIDK
+1 MFLSETNNHFSTLDK

-29 HAMPVAV
+29 NAMPLSIMAT
-36 LASVINALILVF
+36 VINACILVF
-48 VQWEVIKHEI
+48 VQWNIVAHERLVI
-58 ILSWLAAFLIITVA
+58 WLIT
-72 RLLLVYSYNKNL
+72 LLLVTTFRGVLAYEYKENYEKAYANE
-84 HKIDSSKNWA
+84 KW
-94 ATSENWATWFIIGA
+94 TSWFIVGVILTS
-108 ISSGFAWG
+108 IIWG
-116 STAVWLFPS
+116 SAAVWLFPAN
-125 DNVGHQLFLVIVLAG
+125 DVGRQVFMVIVLAG
-140 TCAGASTS
+140 MCAGASTS

-153 TPIIAFLFV
+153 ITIGVYLIVL
-162 ILTPLAIQFLLLDDR
+162 LTPLAIQFLMLGDK
-177 LSMAMGIMT
+177 LSVSVGVMT
-186 ILFFIMVLASSL
+186 ILFFVIVLASSM
-198 RIFKNTE
+198 RIYKNTE
-205 QNISLRIDAHFRERA
+205 QNISLRIDAYFREKA

-243 NTGIIT
+243 NTGVIT

-254 FVNIIGEDKH
+254 FINIIGEDKH

-310 RLYCRGIQSE
+310 RLYCRGIQSA

-365 VGLLNEGMGGEL
+365 VGLLNEGVVGDL
-377 PNEARKLTEISEV
+377 PIEARKLTEISEV

-417 HIIDVRRF
+417 HLMDVRRF
-425 LEEVVRVMETYA
+425 LEEVVRVIETYA
-437 RQHNVKLVLKRYC
+437 RQHDVKLVLKRYC

-473 VKFSPQNGSVIV
+473 IKFSPQNGKVII

-490 DEGVKISITD
+490 DEGVKISIAD

-507 EFQGVLFERF
+507 EFQGVLFDRF
-517 TQFDSSDSRRTG
+517 TQYDSSDSRRTG

-536 ITKALVEKHHGR
+536 ITKALIQKHHGK
-548 IDFETGTDGTTFYI
+548 IDFETGKDGTTFYI
-562 ILPAQS
+562 ILPTQS

>member
-1 MLLSETNNDFSAIDK
+1 MFLSETNNHFSTLDK

-29 HAMPVAV
+29 NAMPLSIMAT
-36 LASVINALILVF
+36 VINACILVF
-48 VQWEVIKHEI
+48 VQWNIVAHERLLI
-58 ILSWLAAFLIITVA
+58 WLIT
-72 RLLLVYSYNKNL
+72 LLLVTTFRGVLAYEYKENYEKAYANE
-84 HKIDSSKNWA
+84 KW
-94 ATSENWATWFIIGA
+94 TSWFIVGVILTS
-108 ISSGFAWG
+108 IIWG
-116 STAVWLFPS
+116 SAAVWLFPAN
-125 DNVGHQLFLVIVLAG
+125 DVGRQVFMVIVLAG
-140 TCAGASTS
+140 MCAGASTS

-153 TPIIAFLFV
+153 ITIGVFLV
-162 ILTPLAIQFLLLDDR
+162 VLLTPLAIQFLMLGDK
-177 LSMAMGIMT
+177 LSVSVGVMT
-186 ILFFIMVLASSL
+186 ILFFVIVLASSM
-198 RIFKNTE
+198 RIYKNTE
-205 QNISLRIDAHFRERA
+205 QNISLRIDAYFREKA

-243 NTGIIT
+243 NTGVIT

-254 FVNIIGEDKH
+254 FINIIGEDKH

-365 VGLLNEGMGGEL
+365 VGLLNEGVVGEL

-408 ELGELSYDF
+408 EMGELSYDF
-417 HIIDVRRF
+417 HLMDVRRF
-425 LEEVVRVMETYA
+425 LEEVVRVIETYA
-437 RQHNVKLVLKRYC
+437 RQHDVKLVLKRYC

-473 VKFSPQNGSVIV
+473 IKFSPQNGKVTI

-490 DEGVKISITD
+490 DEGVKISIAD

-507 EFQGVLFERF
+507 EFQGVLFDRF
-517 TQFDSSDSRRTG
+517 TQYDSSDSRRTG

-536 ITKALVEKHHGR
+536 ITKALIEKHHGK
-548 IDFETGTDGTTFYI
+548 IDFETGKDGTTFYI
-562 ILPAQS
+562 ILPTQS

>member
-1 MLLSETNNDFSAIDK
+1 MFLSETNNHFSTLDK

-29 HAMPVAV
+29 NAMPLSIMAT
-36 LASVINALILVF
+36 VINACILVF
-48 VQWEVIKHEI
+48 VQWNIVAHERLVIWLITLLTVTTFRGVLAYEYKQNHEKAYANEK
-58 ILSWLAAFLIITVA
+58 W
-72 RLLLVYSYNKNL
+72 
-84 HKIDSSKNWA
+84 
-94 ATSENWATWFIIGA
+94 TSWFIVGVILTS
-108 ISSGFAWG
+108 IIWG
-116 STAVWLFPS
+116 SAAVWLFPAN
-125 DNVGHQLFLVIVLAG
+125 DVGRQVFMVIVLAG
-140 TCAGASTS
+140 MCAGASTS

-153 TPIIAFLFV
+153 ITIGVYLIVL
-162 ILTPLAIQFLLLDDR
+162 LTPLAIQFLMLGDK
-177 LSMAMGIMT
+177 LSVSVGVMT
-186 ILFFIMVLASSL
+186 ILFFVIVLASSM
-198 RIFKNTE
+198 RIYKNTE
-205 QNISLRIDAHFRERA
+205 QNISLRIDAYFREKA

-243 NTGIIT
+243 NTGVIT

-254 FVNIIGEDKH
+254 FINIIGEDKH

-365 VGLLNEGMGGEL
+365 VGLLNEGVVGDL
-377 PNEARKLTEISEV
+377 PIEARKLTEISEV

-417 HIIDVRRF
+417 HLMDVRRF
-425 LEEVVRVMETYA
+425 LEEVVRVIETYA
-437 RQHNVKLVLKRYC
+437 RQHDVKLVLKRYC

-473 VKFSPQNGSVIV
+473 IKFSPQNGKVII

-507 EFQGVLFERF
+507 EFQGVLFDRF
-517 TQFDSSDSRRTG
+517 TQYDSSDSRRTG

-536 ITKALVEKHHGR
+536 ITKALIEKHHGK
-548 IDFETGTDGTTFYI
+548 IDFETGKDGTTFYI
-562 ILPAQS
+562 ILPTQS

>member
-1 MLLSETNNDFSAIDK
+1 MFLSETNNHFSTLDK

-29 HAMPVAV
+29 NAMPLSIMAT
-36 LASVINALILVF
+36 VINACILVF
-48 VQWEVIKHEI
+48 VQWNIVAHERLLI
-58 ILSWLAAFLIITVA
+58 WLIT
-72 RLLLVYSYNKNL
+72 LLLVTTFRGVLAYEYKENYEKAYANE
-84 HKIDSSKNWA
+84 KW
-94 ATSENWATWFIIGA
+94 TSWFIVGVILTS
-108 ISSGFAWG
+108 IIWG
-116 STAVWLFPS
+116 SAAVWLFPAN
-125 DNVGHQLFLVIVLAG
+125 DVGRQVFMVIVLAG
-140 TCAGASTS
+140 MCAGASTS

-153 TPIIAFLFV
+153 ITIGVFLIV
-162 ILTPLAIQFLLLDDR
+162 LLTPLAIQFLMLGDK
-177 LSMAMGIMT
+177 LSVSVGVMT
-186 ILFFIMVLASSL
+186 ILFFVIVLASSM
-198 RIFKNTE
+198 RIYKNTE
-205 QNISLRIDAHFRERA
+205 QNISLRIDAYFREKA

-243 NTGIIT
+243 NTGVIT

-254 FVNIIGEDKH
+254 FINIIGEDKH

-365 VGLLNEGMGGEL
+365 VGLLNEGVVGDL
-377 PNEARKLTEISEV
+377 PIEARKLTEISEV

-417 HIIDVRRF
+417 HLMDVRRF
-425 LEEVVRVMETYA
+425 LEEVVRVIETYA
-437 RQHNVKLVLKRYC
+437 RQHDVKLVLKRYC

-473 VKFSPQNGSVIV
+473 IKFSPQNGKVII

-490 DEGVKISITD
+490 DEGVKISIAD

-507 EFQGVLFERF
+507 EFQGVLFDRF
-517 TQFDSSDSRRTG
+517 TQYDSSDSRRTG

-536 ITKALVEKHHGR
+536 ITKALIEKHHGK
-548 IDFETGTDGTTFYI
+548 IDFETGKDGTTFYI
-562 ILPAQS
+562 ILPTQS